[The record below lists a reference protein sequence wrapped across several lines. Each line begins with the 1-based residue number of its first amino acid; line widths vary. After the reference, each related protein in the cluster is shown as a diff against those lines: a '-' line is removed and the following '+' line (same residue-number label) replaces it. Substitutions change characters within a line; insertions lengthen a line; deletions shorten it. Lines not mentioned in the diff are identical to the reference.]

1 MNKEKLVDL
10 AIIGA
15 GPAGLAAALEA
26 KKLGIEKIIILER
39 DNELGGIL
47 KQCIHDGFGLHRFKE
62 QLSGPTYAQKFID
75 ELMKTDVEVKLNT
88 MVIDVSQDKK
98 IVAINSKDG
107 VFELKARSIIF
118 AMGCRER
125 TRNQVFIYG
134 TRPQGILTAGAVQRY
149 INIEGYL
156 PGKKAVILG
165 SGDIGL
171 IMARR
176 MVLEGVEVEGVYEVM
191 SRPGGLQ
198 RNIHQCLNDYDI
210 PLYLSTTV
218 TNIYGNTKIEGVT
231 IQQVDENR
239 NLIEGTERYIP
250 CDLLVLSVGLI
261 PENELSVKAGVS
273 ICKETKGPILN
284 NLMMTQTNGIFAAGN
299 VTSVFDLVDYV
310 SITGEIAAKGAKL
323 YLDGKLNNMKSY
335 NIIQGENVK
344 FLLPQKF
351 VKIDKEKMEIY
362 FRPAKEI
369 KNANVTLISGGKEIL
384 KKKFNVVRPQ
394 EMVRVI
400 VEGETI
406 LNINDDIEV
415 NLRG

>member
-1 MNKEKLVDL
+1 MIKEKVDL

-26 KKLGIEKIIILER
+26 KRIGIEKVVILER

-75 ELMKTDVEVKLNT
+75 ELLKTDVEIKLNT
-88 MVIDVSQDKK
+88 MVIDVNAKK
-98 IVAINSKDG
+98 EITAINAKDG
-107 VFELKARSIIF
+107 ILEITAKSIIF

-125 TRNQVFIYG
+125 TRNQVYIFG
-134 TRPQGILTAGAVQRY
+134 TRPQGIMTAGAVQRY

-176 MVLEGVEVEGVYEVM
+176 MTLEGVEVEGVYEVM
-191 SRPGGLQ
+191 ERPGGLQ
-198 RNIHQCLNDYDI
+198 RNIHQCLNDYQI

-218 TNIYGNTKIEGVT
+218 VKIHGNSKIEGVT
-231 IQQVDENR
+231 IQQLDQKR
-239 NLIEGTERYIP
+239 NLIPNTERYIP

-261 PENELSVKAGVS
+261 PENELSKKADVPL
-273 ICKETKGPILN
+273 CKETKGPELN
-284 NLMMTQTNGIFAAGN
+284 NLMMTDIDGIFAAGN

-310 SITGEIAAKGAKL
+310 SLTGEIAARGVKL
-323 YLDGKLNNMKSY
+323 YLENKLDNLTSY
-335 NIIQGENVK
+335 KITQGENVR
-344 FLLPQKF
+344 FLLPQKL
-351 VKIDKEKMEIY
+351 VKIENGILEIY
-362 FRPAKEI
+362 FRPSKEM
-369 KNANVTLISGGKEIL
+369 KNATVTLVSGNKEVL
-384 KKKFNVVRPQ
+384 TKKINVVRPQ
-394 EMVRVI
+394 EMVRII
-400 VEGETI
+400 VPNKTI
-406 LNINDDIEV
+406 MDINSDIQV